1 MGLFS
6 GIHRYR
12 EAGEPTDIDN
22 LEEFGEPAYS
32 LFTSTPVLS
41 LTHEIDI
48 TDAQGNLKYHSESK
62 MLSLH
67 DKTYLTDASGRE
79 VAYIHSKAFSLHE
92 WHYVDMADGLS
103 FELSTELFHL
113 IEDVINIEG
122 LAWQMRGDILALD
135 FQLFDQNGQIVATIS
150 QKMLSLHDKYCIDIY
165 QPDYE
170 KVAVA
175 ILVTLQHMIRD
186 REDAQSADTSSN

>member
-48 TDAQGNLKYHSESK
+48 TDEQGNLKYHCQSK
-62 MLSLH
+62 MFSLH
-67 DKTYLTDASGRE
+67 DKTYLTDAAGKE
-79 VAYIHSKAFSLHE
+79 VAYIHCKPLTLHE
-92 WHYVDMADGLS
+92 RHYVDMADGLS
-103 FELSTELFHL
+103 FEISKELFHL
-113 IEDVINIEG
+113 VEDVINIEG

-170 KVAVA
+170 KTAVA

-186 REDAQSADTSSN
+186 RENAESAASSTN